1 MKFIKEYCDQAFQF
15 IEKNHL
21 KDPNPWENKINHN
34 ILFEQILFAAL
45 AKDKG
50 KKVTTVLDHSIGD
63 NKYSYAEFCDF
74 YQYDNVDLM
83 HIIGGHKRNHRVCE
97 LLERM
102 LLKKYPEFYNKII
115 TLFKNNHKRMN
126 PHYVPDNSLQ
136 DYLTFI
142 EEISQKWDNISNTE
156 LLELEKMSTQY
167 FKFIRDKER
176 KKLKYKLKANPH
188 LEIYENSQKWSNEMK
203 TIIKSK
209 INNDFKAEHFDIAC
223 IPSLLNKGYKE
234 ILIDGAQKVIR
245 IKGNATSKA
254 MRSMKTRTNSGTLS
268 EIFSSMALDAKLTSA
283 FDKTYASLVL
293 DDMPQIAESDISYLT
308 RIAKKTGAMTKPAAG
323 HLIFADSMRAKSISG
338 KNLPTKYIDAAD
350 VVNYTCAFRETE
362 TTTEGGT
369 SGTIFANWYDKET
382 GEYHLI
388 SNGTGEPETEEI
400 FADEQSARA
409 AITSQAKTKNNTTL
423 RFSTAGRPDLFAESP
438 LVLCG
443 FPDKIPTN
451 WIISN
456 VQHSFNARGF
466 TTSVECNIRS

>member
-1 MKFIKEYCDQAFQF
+1 MELTPTFDIRF
-15 IEKNHL
+15 NSG
-21 KDPNPWENKINHN
+21 ENVIRDRVIDISTNDAAG
-34 ILFEQILFAAL
+34 FES
-45 AKDKG
+45 D
-50 KKVTTVLDHSIGD
+50 S
-63 NKYSYAEFCDF
+63 
-74 YQYDNVDLM
+74 
-83 HIIGGHKRNHRVCE
+83 CE
-97 LLERM
+97 
-102 LLKKYPEFYNKII
+102 I
-115 TLFKNNHKRMN
+115 TLDDYDGALTMPRTEALMTVSLGYIETGLVNIGTY
-126 PHYVPDNSLQ
+126 YV
-136 DYLTFI
+136 
-142 EEISQKWDNISNTE
+142 
-156 LLELEKMSTQY
+156 
-167 FKFIRDKER
+167 
-176 KKLKYKLKANPH
+176 
-188 LEIYENSQKWSNEMK
+188 
-203 TIIKSK
+203 
-209 INNDFKAEHFDIAC
+209 
-223 IPSLLNKGYKE
+223 KE

-283 FDKTYASLVL
+283 FDETYASLVL

-466 TTSVECNIRS
+466 ITSVECNIRS

>member
-1 MKFIKEYCDQAFQF
+1 MELTPAFDITF
-15 IEKNHL
+15 NSGANVIRNRVI
-21 KDPNPWENKINHN
+21 DISTNDAAG
-34 ILFEQILFAAL
+34 FES
-45 AKDKG
+45 D
-50 KKVTTVLDHSIGD
+50 S
-63 NKYSYAEFCDF
+63 
-74 YQYDNVDLM
+74 
-83 HIIGGHKRNHRVCE
+83 CE
-97 LLERM
+97 
-102 LLKKYPEFYNKII
+102 I
-115 TLFKNNHKRMN
+115 TLDDYDGALTMPRTEARMSVSLG
-126 PHYVPDNSLQ
+126 YVETG
-136 DYLTFI
+136 LT
-142 EEISQKWDNISNTE
+142 NIGS
-156 LLELEKMSTQY
+156 Y
-167 FKFIRDKER
+167 
-176 KKLKYKLKANPH
+176 YV
-188 LEIYENSQKWSNEMK
+188 
-203 TIIKSK
+203 
-209 INNDFKAEHFDIAC
+209 
-223 IPSLLNKGYKE
+223 KE

-245 IKGNATSKA
+245 IKGNATSKT

-268 EIFSSMALDAKLTSA
+268 EIFPSMA
-283 FDKTYASLVL
+283 LVL

-388 SNGTGEPETEEI
+388 SNGTGEPEIELKEI
-400 FADEQSARA
+400 FADEQRARA
-409 AITSQAKTKNNTTL
+409 AITSQAKNITKNNTTL

-438 LVLCG
+438 LVLHG

>member
-1 MKFIKEYCDQAFQF
+1 MELTPAFDITF
-15 IEKNHL
+15 NDEANVIRNRVI
-21 KDPNPWENKINHN
+21 DISTDDAAG
-34 ILFEQILFAAL
+34 FES
-45 AKDKG
+45 D
-50 KKVTTVLDHSIGD
+50 S
-63 NKYSYAEFCDF
+63 
-74 YQYDNVDLM
+74 
-83 HIIGGHKRNHRVCE
+83 CE
-97 LLERM
+97 
-102 LLKKYPEFYNKII
+102 I
-115 TLFKNNHKRMN
+115 TLDDYDGALTMPRTEALMSVSLGYIETGLTNIGSY
-126 PHYVPDNSLQ
+126 YV
-136 DYLTFI
+136 
-142 EEISQKWDNISNTE
+142 
-156 LLELEKMSTQY
+156 
-167 FKFIRDKER
+167 
-176 KKLKYKLKANPH
+176 
-188 LEIYENSQKWSNEMK
+188 
-203 TIIKSK
+203 
-209 INNDFKAEHFDIAC
+209 
-223 IPSLLNKGYKE
+223 KE

-245 IKGNATSKA
+245 IKGNATSKT

-283 FDKTYASLVL
+283 FDETFASLVL

-388 SNGTGEPETEEI
+388 SNGTGEPEIELKEI

-409 AITSQAKTKNNTTL
+409 AITSQAKNITKNNTTL

-438 LVLCG
+438 IVLHG
-443 FPDKIPTN
+443 FPEKIPTN